1 MNGIQV
7 FTSPEF
13 GEIRT
18 ALQEGAPWFVGKDVA
33 AALGYS
39 NTRKAIADHVD
50 PEDKGVTKRDT
61 LGGAQRMTVI
71 NESGLYSLILS
82 SQLPAAKKFKR
93 WVTAEVLPAIRQTG
107 AYATP
112 AADLSEIERRLS
124 VLEAALAV
132 APAPLAL
139 MPRPCPDLLRLDA
152 SAPYAI
158 RTNPQSMGREV
169 TFARKPSRK
178 VRAALKLLGLRWN
191 PTVGCWFGYATE
203 DQIAT
208 ALNEAVNLQ

>member
-1 MNGIQV
+1 MNGLQV

-18 ALQEGAPWFVGKDVA
+18 VLQEGAPWFVGKDVA
-33 AALGYS
+33 AALGYERPADAARRH
-39 NTRKAIADHVD
+39 TDAEDRGVAKIAT
-50 PEDKGVTKRDT
+50 PRGRQNLTI
-61 LGGAQRMTVI
+61 I

-107 AYATP
+107 GYAAPGT
-112 AADLSEIERRLS
+112 DLSEIERRLS
-124 VLEAALAV
+124 ALEAALAAV
-132 APAPLAL
+132 PALPAPRL
-139 MPRPCPDLLRLDA
+139 CPDLLRLDTRV
-152 SAPYAI
+152 PYAI
-158 RTNPQSMGREV
+158 RTNPQNMMREV

-191 PTVGCWFGYATE
+191 PAGGCWFGYATE

-208 ALNEAVNLQ
+208 ALSEAVNL